1 MSDNNVV
8 DDQHQRHHHQHEGV
22 RQHSDLLQKA
32 QHDQPA
38 LIEHNR
44 NCHVKNEMIY
54 KIEDIRLCDRCIK
67 LGI

>member
-8 DDQHQRHHHQHEGV
+8 ADQHQRHHHQHECV
-22 RQHSDLLQKA
+22 RQRCDLLQKV

-38 LIEHNR
+38 LIERNR
-44 NCHVKNEMIY
+44 NCHVKYEMKY

-67 LGI
+67 VGV

>member
-8 DDQHQRHHHQHEGV
+8 ADQHQRHHHQHECV
-22 RQHSDLLQKA
+22 RQRCDLLQKV

-38 LIEHNR
+38 LIERNR
-44 NCHVKNEMIY
+44 NCHVKYEMKY

-67 LGI
+67 LGV